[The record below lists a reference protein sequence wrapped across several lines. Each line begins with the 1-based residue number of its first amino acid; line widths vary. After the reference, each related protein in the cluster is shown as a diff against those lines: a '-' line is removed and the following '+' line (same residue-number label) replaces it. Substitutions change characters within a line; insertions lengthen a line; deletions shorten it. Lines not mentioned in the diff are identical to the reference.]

1 MSRNNTNEQQS
12 TDDMERLL
20 ACELTLDNIK
30 KVFAQS
36 TDIIYRDIMV
46 SNEAQLTV
54 TLVYID
60 GMTDLKIVNDN
71 IVCPLS
77 ASNWYD
83 KCVTPAQVLERSKNG
98 ALSISYITET
108 KQLRQATDAILAGKS
123 LIVFST
129 LKSALI
135 ADTIGYEKRGITP
148 AQEENTYRSGK
159 DSFVETLK
167 TNMTMVRRKI
177 RSPNLVLEETMVG
190 KQTETHVCV
199 VYMQNICNDM
209 FVKKIKKR
217 LEAINQDSA
226 LSLRDIYT
234 NVVKEKYTPF
244 PVAITTE
251 KPDVCCM
258 SLLEGKIAILIDE
271 LPYCLVLPAVFGDF
285 FQTTSDYANNF
296 IVASFFRLLRNACF
310 YIAVLVPGFF
320 VAITTFHPEMIPY
333 KLNIAIAA
341 SRVGTPFSM
350 VIEILIMS
358 FAFFVLFQASLQV
371 SQTIGATIS
380 IVGGLVLGQAAI
392 TARIVSPATIV
403 VVATAAISS
412 MAIPNKEVN
421 SASFLFQVLC
431 TILSAVFGLLGVV
444 FTLTIMIFMLAKLT
458 PLDVPYLSPYTARK
472 PLQIGDSIIKFPN
485 NFNKKRPVY
494 LHPKN
499 VRRKR

>member
-1 MSRNNTNEQQS
+1 MSRKNTNVQQAA
-12 TDDMERLL
+12 DDKEKLL
-20 ACELTLDNIK
+20 AGALTLDNLK
-30 KVFAQS
+30 KVFAES

-46 SNEAQLTV
+46 NNEAQLTV
-54 TLVYID
+54 SLVYID
-60 GMTDLKIVNDN
+60 GMTDIKIINDN

-77 ASNWYD
+77 ASSWFD
-83 KCVTPAQVLERSKNG
+83 KCITLGQVIERSKNG
-98 ALSISYITET
+98 ALSVSCITET
-108 KQLRQATDAILAGKS
+108 KQLREAVDAILAGKS
-123 LIVFST
+123 LIVFSA

-135 ADTIGYEKRGITP
+135 ADTIGYEKRGIAP

-177 RSPNLVLEETMVG
+177 KSPNLVLEETIVG
-190 KQTETHVCV
+190 KQTETRVCV
-199 VYMQNICNDM
+199 VYMENICNDM

-217 LEAINQDSA
+217 LEAINQDRA
-226 LSLRDIYT
+226 LSVRDIYT

-296 IVASFFRLLRNACF
+296 IVASFFRMLRNACF

-371 SQTIGATIS
+371 SQSIGATIS

-431 TILSAVFGLLGVV
+431 TLLSAVFGLLGVV
-444 FTLTIMIFMLAKLT
+444 FTLTIMVFMLAKLT

-472 PLQIGDSIIKFPN
+472 PLQLGDSMIKFPA
-485 NFNKKRPVY
+485 NFNKERPMY